1 MATQLPSRTKP
12 APAVAVLAALLI
24 GLASALAGGDVTS
37 DTRLSQQR
45 DSRETR
51 SDELRAEDW
60 GLLAED
66 WARYRQ
72 LQQGPLGVYSPN
84 LDPLTALGIEARN
97 DEERQRFA
105 ELQVRA
111 ESARVTK
118 ELAYQRAYDQAWKR
132 LYPTL
137 QVVTLT
143 AAANSSPVRVQGNGR
158 LALFIEDNCMACNL
172 QVKKLQA
179 AGRDF
184 DLYMV
189 GSDNDDARLRQW
201 AQRVALDPRSVR
213 ERRVTLNHDAGRWGS
228 LGVAGDLPA
237 LVREVNGQWQR
248 Q

>member
-1 MATQLPSRTKP
+1 MASHMRSLTKP
-12 APAVAVLAALLI
+12 ALAVAVLAALLI
-24 GLASALAGGDVTS
+24 GLASALAGGEATS
-37 DTRLSQQR
+37 DTHLSRQR
-45 DSRETR
+45 DSREIR
-51 SDELRAEDW
+51 SDGQQARDW
-60 GLLAED
+60 GLRSED

-97 DEERQRFA
+97 DEERRRFA
-105 ELQVRA
+105 ELQVRT

-143 AAANSSPVRVQGNGR
+143 AAANSSPVRLQGNGR

-172 QVKKLQA
+172 QVQKLQA
-179 AGRDF
+179 AGRNF

-189 GSDNDDARLRQW
+189 GSDNDDARLRRW
-201 AQRVALDPRSVR
+201 AQQAALDPRSVL
-213 ERRVTLNHDAGRWGS
+213 ERRVTLNHDDGRWGS
-228 LGVAGDLPA
+228 LGVAGNLPA
-237 LVREVNGQWQR
+237 LVREVDGQWQR

>member
-1 MATQLPSRTKP
+1 MASQLLSRTQP
-12 APAVAVLAALLI
+12 ALAVAVLAALLI

-37 DTRLSQQR
+37 DTRLSQSR
-45 DSRETR
+45 DSREVRT
-51 SDELRAEDW
+51 DEQQAREW
-60 GLLAED
+60 GLGGED

-97 DEERQRFA
+97 DEERRRFA

-111 ESARVTK
+111 ESARVSK

-143 AAANSSPVRVQGNGR
+143 AAANSSPARLQGNGR

-172 QVKKLQA
+172 QVKKLQT
-179 AGRDF
+179 AGREF

-201 AQRVALDPRSVR
+201 AQRMALDPRSVR
-213 ERRVTLNHDAGRWGS
+213 ERRVTLNHDAGRWAS
-228 LGVAGDLPA
+228 LGVAGELPA
-237 LVREVNGQWQR
+237 LVREVGGQWQR

>member
-1 MATQLPSRTKP
+1 MASQLLSRTQP
-12 APAVAVLAALLI
+12 ALTVAVLAALLI
-24 GLASALAGGDVTS
+24 GLTSALAGGDATS

-45 DSRETR
+45 DSREVR
-51 SDELRAEDW
+51 SDEQRAEDW

-97 DEERQRFA
+97 DEERRRFA

-111 ESARVTK
+111 ESARVSK

-137 QVVTLT
+137 QMVTLT
-143 AAANSSPVRVQGNGR
+143 TDNSSPARLQGNGR
-158 LALFIEDNCMACNL
+158 LALFIEDNCITCNL

-179 AGRDF
+179 AGREF

-213 ERRVTLNHDAGRWGS
+213 ERRVTLNHDAGRWAS
-228 LGVAGDLPA
+228 LGVVGDLPA
-237 LVREVNGQWQR
+237 LVREVDGQWQR